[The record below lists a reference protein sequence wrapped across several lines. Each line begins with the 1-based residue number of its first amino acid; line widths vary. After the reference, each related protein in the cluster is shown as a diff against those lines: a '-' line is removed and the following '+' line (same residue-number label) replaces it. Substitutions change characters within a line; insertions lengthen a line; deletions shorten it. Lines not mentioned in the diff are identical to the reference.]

1 MLAILFAHAVA
12 TALAPLLVYRWG
24 RMAFYP
30 LSLVPLG
37 SLVWVALNWPGPGQ
51 ARSIEV

>member
-1 MLAILFAHAVA
+1 MLVILFAHSVA

-30 LSLVPLG
+30 LALVPFA
-37 SLVWVALNWPGPGQ
+37 SLIWVGLNWPGHG
-51 ARSIEV
+51 